1 MCGIT
6 GYFSINK
13 KLSSK
18 NILEMNKAI
27 THRGPD
33 DEGFWLGDLNNGN
46 FFSGTDSISEI
57 KSKQPLLTAVE
68 NSNIAVG
75 FRRLS
80 ILDLS
85 EKGHQPMS
93 TSDGKC
99 IINFNGEIYNF
110 KKIRV
115 ELENLGYQFLSQT
128 DTEVILNGYL
138 HWKEAIFEK
147 LDGMFAISIIDLES
161 KKLLLARDRMGLK
174 PLFYSLKK
182 DENIIWA
189 SEIKAILKADWIK
202 PEINWRGIYTNFLFQ
217 TTLAPDTCFEGIYS
231 LKPAHWLSI
240 NLENF
245 ETKIQSFW
253 KLPNIKSTNISL
265 EEAQKQV
272 DQLLAESVDEQLF
285 ADVPVASMMSGGI
298 DSTLITA
305 KSKAFHNDITA
316 FTISYKFSDQEVEN
330 ASLVAKTLDIPHLI
344 KKVDDEEVLNNLK
357 ENIQHFEEPY
367 CSLEVLINAT
377 QFANKK
383 GYKVVLSGN
392 GADELFGGYEH
403 SLKLGKWQ
411 KLKKFNFVKNF
422 IFTNDKFSR
431 KVKNYFSQ
439 DSMFDFF
446 RQSQSGMRP
455 AEAMSLFSNEIKS
468 KNNFN
473 LNEFHLTDKE
483 NYEGL
488 FEYDIA
494 YSLSSHHVFR
504 DDLSAMKYGIEFR
517 YPYLSNKLIDYV
529 SQLPTNIRY
538 NGIINKPLLRKVAQ
552 NFLPKEVLEMPKK
565 GFSFP
570 LAYFIQSNDKAKN
583 FVSDNL
589 KNLKKRGFFKSE
601 IIDKWQQEAQ
611 EPMDYVRLWQLVTFE
626 LWYQKYFEN

>member
-27 THRGPD
+27 VHRGPD
-33 DEGFWLGDLNNGN
+33 DEGFWLGDLNNGS

-57 KSKQPLLTAVE
+57 KSKQTLLTEGE

-93 TSDGKC
+93 TSDSKC

-138 HWKEAIFEK
+138 YWKEAIFEK
-147 LDGMFAISIIDLES
+147 LDGMFAISIIDLER
-161 KKLLLARDRMGLK
+161 KKILLARDRMGLK

-202 PEINWRGIYTNFLFQ
+202 PQINWVGIYTNFLFQ
-217 TTLAPDTCFEGIYS
+217 TTLAPDTCFKGIYS
-231 LKPAHWLSI
+231 LKPAHWMSI
-240 NLENF
+240 DLENF
-245 ETKIQSFW
+245 ETKTQSFW
-253 KLPNIKSTNISL
+253 ELSTIKNTNISS

-272 DQLLAESVDEQLF
+272 DQLLRESVDEQLF

-330 ASLVAKTLDIPHLI
+330 ASLVAKTLEIPHLI

-367 CSLEVLINAT
+367 
-377 QFANKK
+377 
-383 GYKVVLSGN
+383 
-392 GADELFGGYEH
+392 
-403 SLKLGKWQ
+403 
-411 KLKKFNFVKNF
+411 
-422 IFTNDKFSR
+422 
-431 KVKNYFSQ
+431 
-439 DSMFDFF
+439 
-446 RQSQSGMRP
+446 
-455 AEAMSLFSNEIKS
+455 
-468 KNNFN
+468 
-473 LNEFHLTDKE
+473 
-483 NYEGL
+483 
-488 FEYDIA
+488 
-494 YSLSSHHVFR
+494 
-504 DDLSAMKYGIEFR
+504 
-517 YPYLSNKLIDYV
+517 
-529 SQLPTNIRY
+529 
-538 NGIINKPLLRKVAQ
+538 
-552 NFLPKEVLEMPKK
+552 
-565 GFSFP
+565 
-570 LAYFIQSNDKAKN
+570 
-583 FVSDNL
+583 
-589 KNLKKRGFFKSE
+589 
-601 IIDKWQQEAQ
+601 
-611 EPMDYVRLWQLVTFE
+611 
-626 LWYQKYFEN
+626 

>member
-27 THRGPD
+27 VHRGPD
-33 DEGFWLGDLNNGN
+33 DEGFWLGDLNNGS

-57 KSKQPLLTAVE
+57 KSKQTLLTEGE

-93 TSDGKC
+93 TSDSKC

-147 LDGMFAISIIDLES
+147 LDGMFAISIIDLER
-161 KKLLLARDRMGLK
+161 KKILLARDRMGLK

-217 TTLAPDTCFEGIYS
+217 TTLAPDTCFEEIYS
-231 LKPAHWLSI
+231 LKPAHWMSI
-240 NLENF
+240 DLENF
-245 ETKIQSFW
+245 ETKTQSFW
-253 KLPNIKSTNISL
+253 ELSTIKNTNISS

-272 DQLLAESVDEQLF
+272 DQLLRESVDEQLF

-316 FTISYKFSDQEVEN
+316 FTISYKFSDQEVKN
-330 ASLVAKTLDIPHLI
+330 ASLVAKTLEIPHLI
-344 KKVDDEEVLNNLK
+344 KKVDDQEVLNNLK
-357 ENIQHFEEPY
+357 YNIQHFEEPY
-367 CSLEVLINAT
+367 CSLEVLINAA
-377 QFANKK
+377 QFANQKN
-383 GYKVVLSGN
+383 YKVVLSGN

-403 SLKLGKWQ
+403 SLKLKKWQ
-411 KLKKFNFVKNF
+411 KLKKFNFVTRF
-422 IFTNDKFSR
+422 IFTKDKFSQ
-431 KVKNYFSQ
+431 KLKNYFSQ

-455 AEAMSLFSNEIKS
+455 AEAMSVFSDDIKS

-473 LNEFHLTDKE
+473 LNEFHLNNKE

-494 YSLSSHHVFR
+494 YSLASHHVFR

-529 SQLPTNIRY
+529 AQLPIHIRY

-583 FVSDNL
+583 FISENL
-589 KNLKKRGFFKSE
+589 KSLKTRGFFNSD